1 MCGMGLRAALL
12 ALLLV
17 GCGERAD
24 IPLSAGIG
32 SDPTLPPPERSVIP
46 TVVIAP
52 ARGWPPG
59 ETPVAAEGLE
69 VVAFAE
75 GLDHPRWLYVLPNGD
90 VLVAETNK
98 QAATPRGL
106 QGFVQQQLMR
116 VAGAEVPSAD
126 RISLLRD
133 QDGNGVADLR
143 TVLLDGLTSPFGMA
157 LVDDTLYVANTDALL
172 RFRYQAGATRIDS
185 PGEPVL
191 ALPANPPNYHWTK
204 GLLASDDGRRLFVSV
219 GSNSDHAENGLDAER
234 GRAAIWE
241 VDPATGSASV
251 FASGL
256 RNPVGM
262 DFEPQTGALW
272 AVVNER
278 DELGSDLVPDYL
290 TRVRQ
295 EGFYGWPFSYWGGN
309 LDPRVHPTAPDLV
322 ARAVVPDYAL
332 GAHVAPLGLVIAEG
346 AQLGPRFREGAFIGR
361 HGSWNRRPPSG
372 YDVIFV
378 PFRDGTPA
386 SAPIQVLTAFLGPD
400 GEARGRPVGVAIAR
414 DGALLV
420 ADDVGNAIWRVS
432 AEALTE

>member
-1 MCGMGLRAALL
+1 M
-12 ALLLV
+12 
-17 GCGERAD
+17 
-24 IPLSAGIG
+24 
-32 SDPTLPPPERSVIP
+32 
-46 TVVIAP
+46 
-52 ARGWPPG
+52 
-59 ETPVAAEGLE
+59 
-69 VVAFAE
+69 AFAE

-98 QAATPRGL
+98 QPAPPRSL
-106 QGFVQQQLMR
+106 RGFFQQQLMQ

-133 QDGNGVADLR
+133 QDGDGVADLR
-143 TVLLDGLTSPFGMA
+143 TVLLNGLTSPFGMA

-172 RFRYQAGATRIDS
+172 RFRYRPGATRIEG
-185 PGEPVL
+185 PGERVL

-204 GLLASDDGRRLFVSV
+204 GLLASDDGRQLFVSV
-219 GSNSDHAENGLDAER
+219 GSNSDHAESGLDAER

-241 VDPATGSASV
+241 IDLASGSASV

-262 DFEPQTGALW
+262 DFEPQAGALW
-272 AVVNER
+272 TVVNER

-290 TRVRQ
+290 TRVR
-295 EGFYGWPFSYWGGN
+295 EGEFYGWPFSYWGGN
-309 LDPRVHPTAPDLV
+309 LDPRVHQTRLDLV

-332 GAHVAPLGLVIAEG
+332 GAHVAPLGLVFAEG
-346 AQLGPRFREGAFIGR
+346 ARLGPRFQEGALIGR

-378 PFRDGTPA
+378 PFRDGAPA
-386 SAPIQVLTAFLGPD
+386 AAPIQVLTAFLGPD
-400 GEARGRPVGVAIAR
+400 GEARGRPVGVAVAR

-432 AEALTE
+432 AKAATE